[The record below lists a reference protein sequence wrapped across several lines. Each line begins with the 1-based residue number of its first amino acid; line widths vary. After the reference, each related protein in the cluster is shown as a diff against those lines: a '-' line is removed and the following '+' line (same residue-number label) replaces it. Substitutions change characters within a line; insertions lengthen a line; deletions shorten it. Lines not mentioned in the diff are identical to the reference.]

1 MISNQ
6 ILQNTIE
13 GLKGI
18 SRIDFCVLDTE
29 GKALAT
35 TFEDTWNYE
44 SAVLSFV
51 ESPADSQVIQG
62 CQFFKI
68 FDEQQLEYVLL
79 AGGESE
85 DVYML
90 GKIAAFQVQSLLVAY
105 KERFDKD
112 NFIKNL
118 LLDNLLLVD
127 IYNRTKKLHIDTEAK
142 RVIFIIETS
151 HEKDSVALD
160 NVRNLLGGK
169 SRDFVTAVDEKNII
183 VVKELADKA
192 GSRELEKM
200 AKEMMEILRAESEDD
215 KIHIAYGTV
224 VNDIKEVSKSYK
236 EAKLALD
243 VGKIFFDEKD
253 IVAYSTLGIG
263 RLIYQLPI
271 PLCKMF
277 IKEIFEGKSPDEFDE
292 ETLTT
297 INKFFENSLNVSE
310 TSRQLYIHRNTLV
323 YRLDKLQKSTGLD
336 LRVFEDAITFKIAL
350 MVVKYMKYMETLE
363 Y

>member
-6 ILQNTIE
+6 VLQNTLE
-13 GLKGI
+13 GLREI
-18 SRIDFCVLDTE
+18 SRTEFCIIDTD
-29 GKALAT
+29 GKTLAST
-35 TFEDTWNYE
+35 YSEFEIQPQDIQ
-44 SAVLSFV
+44 AFV
-51 ESPADSQVIQG
+51 ESQAASQLVKGYQY
-62 CQFFKI
+62 FKVC
-68 FDEQQLEYVLL
+68 DDYQLEYILV
-79 AGGESE
+79 AHGEDE
-85 DVYML
+85 DTYMV
-90 GKIAAFQVQSLLVAY
+90 GKLAAFQIQSLIVAY

-112 NFIKNL
+112 SFIKNL

-127 IYNRTKKLHIDTEAK
+127 IYNRAKKLHIDADVR
-142 RVIFIIETS
+142 RVVMILELEQEREHS
-151 HEKDSVALD
+151 SMESVKSLF
-160 NVRNLLGGK
+160 GGK
-169 SRDFVTAVDEKNII
+169 SKDFITAVDEKNII
-183 VVKELADKA
+183 VVKELSDKD
-192 GSRELEKM
+192 GNKELEKM
-200 AKEMMEILRAESEDD
+200 AKEMLDTLQAEGGDEQ
-215 KIHIAYGTV
+215 IHIAYGTIV
-224 VNDIKEVSKSYK
+224 SDIKEVSKSYK

-253 IVAYSTLGIG
+253 IVAYTTLGIG
-263 RLIYQLPI
+263 RLIYQLPL

-277 IKEIFEGKSPDEFDE
+277 IKEIFEAKSPDDFDE

>member
-6 ILQNTIE
+6 ILQNTID
-13 GLKGI
+13 GLREI
-18 SRIDFCVLDTE
+18 TRVDLCVLDMEGQVLASTE
-29 GKALAT
+29 KQPENCSGEAAAFIT
-35 TFEDTWNYE
+35 
-44 SAVLSFV
+44 
-51 ESPADSQVIQG
+51 SPADSQVVHG
-62 CQFFKI
+62 YQFFKV
-68 FDEQQLEYVLL
+68 FDENQLEYVLL
-79 AGGESE
+79 AKGASD
-85 DVYML
+85 DVYMV
-90 GKIAAFQVQSLLVAY
+90 GKMAAFQLSSLLTAY

-127 IYNRTKKLHIDTEAK
+127 IYNRAKKLHIATEVR
-142 RVIFIIETS
+142 RVVFIIESSREQINT
-151 HEKDSVALD
+151 ALEHI
-160 NVRNLLGGK
+160 RSSCGSK
-169 SRDFVTAVDEKNII
+169 SKDFVTAVDEKNVI
-183 VVKELADKA
+183 VVRELAPNEGYDEMHVA
-192 GSRELEKM
+192 AEEM
-200 AKEMMEILRAESEDD
+200 KEAVSILDGEDV
-215 KIHIAYGTV
+215 HVALGTIV
-224 VNDIKEVSKSYK
+224 GEIKEVSRSYK
-236 EAKLALD
+236 EARMALD
-243 VGKIFFDEKD
+243 VGRIFFSEKD

-277 IKEIFEGKSPDEFDE
+277 IREIFDGRSPDDFDE

-350 MVVKYMKYMETLE
+350 MVVKYMKYMETLD

>member
-127 IYNRTKKLHIDTEAK
+127 IYNRAKKLHIDTEAK

-183 VVKELADKA
+183 VVKELADKD
-192 GSRELEKM
+192 GNRELEKM

>member
-6 ILQNTIE
+6 ILQSTID

-18 SRIDFCVLDTE
+18 TRIDLCIIDTE
-29 GKALAT
+29 GKVLAATFQDTDSYVTAALA
-35 TFEDTWNYE
+35 
-44 SAVLSFV
+44 FV
-51 ESPADSQVIQG
+51 ESPADSQVFLG
-62 CQFFKI
+62 CQFFKV
-68 FDEQQLEYVLL
+68 FDEHQLEYVLL
-79 AGGESE
+79 ANGDSE
-85 DVYML
+85 DVYMI
-90 GKIAAFQVQSLLVAY
+90 GKIASFQIQNLLVAY

-112 NFIKNL
+112 NFVKNL

-127 IYNRTKKLHIDTEAK
+127 IYNRAKKLHIDTEAR
-142 RVIFIIETS
+142 RVVFIIETNR
-151 HEKDSVALD
+151 EKDGNELEK
-160 NVRNLLGGK
+160 VRSLLGGK
-169 SRDFVTAVDEKNII
+169 SKDFITAVDEKNII
-183 VVKELADKA
+183 VVKEVLENE
-192 GSRELEKM
+192 GYEELNKTAEVILSLFHTGG
-200 AKEMMEILRAESEDD
+200 EME
-215 KIHIAYGTV
+215 IHIAYGTI
-224 VNDIKEVSKSYK
+224 VNEIKEVSRSYK
-236 EAKLALD
+236 EARMALD
-243 VGKIFFDEKD
+243 VGKIFFEERHV
-253 IVAYSTLGIG
+253 IAYSTLGIG

-277 IKEIFEGKSPDEFDE
+277 IKEIFDE

-350 MVVKYMKYMETLE
+350 MVVKYMKYMESLD

>member
-18 SRIDFCVLDTE
+18 SKVDFCVLDTE
-29 GKALAT
+29 GKELAAT
-35 TFEDTWNYE
+35 GEVDKNC
-44 SAVLSFV
+44 SDAVLAFV

-62 CQFFKI
+62 RQFFKI
-68 FDEQQLEYVLL
+68 FDEQRLEYVLV
-79 AGGESE
+79 ANGDSEGE
-85 DVYML
+85 YML
-90 GKIAAFQVQSLLVAY
+90 GKIAAFQIQSLLVAY

-118 LLDNLLLVD
+118 LLD
-127 IYNRTKKLHIDTEAK
+127 IYNRAKKLHIDTEVK

-151 HEKDSVALD
+151 HEKDSAALD

-183 VVKELADKA
+183 VVKELSEKDGNK
-192 GSRELEKM
+192 ELEKM
-200 AKEMMEILRAESEDD
+200 AKDMLDLLRSEGGDEQV
-215 KIHIAYGTV
+215 HIAYGTI

-243 VGKIFFDEKD
+243 VGKIFFSEKD
-253 IVAYSTLGIG
+253 IVAYTTLGIG
-263 RLIYQLPI
+263 RLIYQLPL

-277 IKEIFEGKSPDEFDE
+277 IKEIFEAKSPDDFDE

-350 MVVKYMKYMETLE
+350 MVVKYMKYMESLE